1 VTVKLLLWWDILPNR
16 EQEYF
21 EFVISDFIPDIKQL
35 GIRPVDAW
43 YTMYGDQ
50 PQIMVSAKANS
61 QAALNV
67 AMASKEWQRLQ
78 ENLHKYV
85 ENFNYKVV
93 PAKSGFQL

>member
-1 VTVKLLLWWDILPNR
+1 MTVKLLMTWDILPNR

-21 EFVISDFIPDIKQL
+21 EFVIRNFIPEIKQL

-50 PQIMVSAKANS
+50 PQIMVSAKTQS

-67 AMASKEWQRLQ
+67 AMASKDWQRLL
-78 ENLHKYV
+78 ENLLKFV
-85 ENFNYKVV
+85 ENFSYKVIT
-93 PAKSGFQL
+93 ARTGFQL

>member
-1 VTVKLLLWWDILPNR
+1 MSWDILPNQ

-21 EFVISDFIPDIKQL
+21 EFVVSDFIPDIKQL

-50 PQIMVSAKANS
+50 PQIMVSAKSNS

-67 AMASKEWQRLQ
+67 AMASKEWNRLL
-78 ENLHKYV
+78 ENLLKYV
-85 ENFNYKVV
+85 DNFSYKIV

>member
-1 VTVKLLLWWDILPNR
+1 MTVKLLMSWDILPNQ

-21 EFVISDFIPDIKQL
+21 EFVVSDFIPDIKQL

-50 PQIMVSAKANS
+50 PQIMVSAKSNS

-67 AMASKEWQRLQ
+67 AMASKEWSRLLD
-78 ENLHKYV
+78 NLLKYV
-85 ENFNYKVV
+85 DNFSYKIV

>member
-1 VTVKLLLWWDILPNR
+1 VTVKLLMSWDILPNQ

-21 EFVISDFIPDIKQL
+21 EFVVSDFIPDIKQL

-50 PQIMVSAKANS
+50 PQIMVSAKSNS

-67 AMASKEWQRLQ
+67 AMASKEWNRLL
-78 ENLHKYV
+78 ENLLKYV
-85 ENFNYKVV
+85 DNFSYKIV

>member
-1 VTVKLLLWWDILPNR
+1 MTVKLLMTWDILPNR

-21 EFVISDFIPDIKQL
+21 EFVISDFIPEIKDL

-50 PQIMVSAKANS
+50 PQIMVSAKTQS

-67 AMASKEWQRLQ
+67 AMASKDWQRLLN
-78 ENLHKYV
+78 NLLKFV
-85 ENFNYKVV
+85 ENFSYKVI
-93 PAKSGFQL
+93 PARTGFQL

>member
-1 VTVKLLLWWDILPNR
+1 MTVKLLLTWDILPNQ

-21 EFVISDFIPDIKQL
+21 EFVISDFIPEIKEL

-50 PQIMVSAKANS
+50 PQIMISAKTQS

-67 AMASKEWQRLQ
+67 AMASKDWQRLL
-78 ENLHKYV
+78 ENLLKFV
-85 ENFNYKVV
+85 ENFSYKVI
-93 PAKSGFQL
+93 PARTGFQL

>member
-1 VTVKLLLWWDILPNR
+1 MSWDILPNQ

-21 EFVISDFIPDIKQL
+21 EFVVSDFIPDIKQL

-50 PQIMVSAKANS
+50 PQIMVSAKSNS
-61 QAALNV
+61 QTALNV
-67 AMASKEWQRLQ
+67 AMASKEWNRLLD
-78 ENLHKYV
+78 NLLKYV
-85 ENFNYKVV
+85 DNFSYKIV

>member
-1 VTVKLLLWWDILPNR
+1 MTVKLLMSWDILPNR

-21 EFVISDFIPDIKQL
+21 EFVISDFIPDLKQL

-43 YTMYGDQ
+43 YTMYGDH
-50 PQIMVSAKANS
+50 PQIRVSAKSNS

-67 AMASKEWQRLQ
+67 AMASKEWHRLL

-85 ENFNYKVV
+85 ENFSYKIV

>member
-1 VTVKLLLWWDILPNR
+1 MTVKLLMSWDILPNQ

-21 EFVISDFIPDIKQL
+21 EFVVSDFIPDIKQL

-50 PQIMVSAKANS
+50 PQIMVSAKSNS

-67 AMASKEWQRLQ
+67 AMASKEWNRLLD
-78 ENLHKYV
+78 NLLKYV
-85 ENFNYKVV
+85 DNFSYKIV

>member
-1 VTVKLLLWWDILPNR
+1 MTVKLLLWWDILPNR

-43 YTMYGDQ
+43 YTMYGDH

-85 ENFNYKVV
+85 ENFTYKVV

>member
-1 VTVKLLLWWDILPNR
+1 MTVKLLMSWDILPNQ

-21 EFVISDFIPDIKQL
+21 EFVVSDFIPDIKQL

-50 PQIMVSAKANS
+50 PQIMVSAKSNS

-67 AMASKEWQRLQ
+67 AMASKEWNRLL
-78 ENLHKYV
+78 ENLLKYV
-85 ENFNYKVV
+85 DNFSYKIV